1 MVGLMTAWDKLR
13 ALWCWLLFAVCAA
26 GLWLLARGLDVVTWG
41 AWRGTD

>member
-1 MVGLMTAWDKLR
+1 MTTGERLR

>member
-1 MVGLMTAWDKLR
+1 MSARDKLR
-13 ALWCWLLFAVCAA
+13 ALWYWLLFAVCAA